1 MSLLGGLV
9 RWLGHVPDRPP
20 TDREVRFG
28 EILHW
33 WRTVKGLALMLAF
46 SGMLLSVITRHFG
59 LGFWPFLLVLV
70 IPVAWLLLFM
80 KVRRSAP
87 DEVGDFYNW
96 LCFAPLSVR
105 EMAAETARIRR
116 LEEPSGAKGKERDGG
131 DAEEGRG

>member
-1 MSLLGGLV
+1 M
-9 RWLGHVPDRPP
+9 RWLGHMPDRPLA
-20 TDREVRFG
+20 DRDIRFG
-28 EILHW
+28 EILYW
-33 WRTVKGLALMLAF
+33 WRTARALALMLAF
-46 SGMLLSVITRHFG
+46 SGILLSVITRHFG
-59 LGFWPFLLVLV
+59 LGSWPFLFVLVIPV
-70 IPVAWLLLFM
+70 IPVAWLLLFL

-105 EMAAETARIRR
+105 EMAVETARIRR